1 MSTTLEAQL
10 AWQCNSVFVA
20 EWIQRALL
28 NQPVELDE
36 RQQAFVAL
44 YRKTEHAQALRASL
58 VAKLAKGKHGDS
70 CRSQGQRTL
79 NEMRAEDAG
88 RATPIPSMEP
98 AETPMERP
106 LDMLYRHFDGE
117 AGIT

>member
-1 MSTTLEAQL
+1 MSTTLDAQL

-36 RQQAFVAL
+36 RQRAFMAL

-58 VAKLAKGKHGDS
+58 AAKLAKGKHGDS
-70 CRSQGQRTL
+70 VRSRDPRTL
-79 NEMRAEDAG
+79 KEMQAEDASPT
-88 RATPIPSMEP
+88 TPPRTIEP
-98 AETPMERP
+98 ADSPMERP